1 MAIKADIEKD
11 ARQKGREKTNKE
23 VMEQGELLPQARLL
37 VAESV
42 ATYLTENC
50 WRIAGCLYTVY
61 LFTLPCANAH
71 NRVRMS
77 DLSVHV

>member
-23 VMEQGELLPQARLL
+23 VMEQGELLPQARFL
-37 VAESV
+37 VAGSV

-50 WRIAGCLYTVY
+50 
-61 LFTLPCANAH
+61 
-71 NRVRMS
+71 
-77 DLSVHV
+77 